1 MAEQELVQVLVDV
14 QTLIEK
20 DAEINRLRSQLQDII
35 SDRARLVGF
44 FRRAKALIDDDA
56 PVEELRQLIQRCGCY
71 QESD

>member
-1 MAEQELVQVLVDV
+1 MADQELVQVLVDI

-20 DAEINRLRSQLQDII
+20 DAEITRLRSQLQDVI
-35 SDRARLVGF
+35 SDRARLLTF
-44 FRRAKALIDDDA
+44 FRRAKALINDGA